1 MTIGGSTIVNMN
13 QAGCISTIIHD
24 DLFKLK
30 KGESIRK
37 FCEKDGIADE
47 IMDALDQMDDK
58 CQLIIGKEQKYVLSG
73 RKKKSDYQITLI
85 ELTEDLLNHDEH
97 LKRELEDTKRQL
109 EDVKHT
115 LYDNLE
121 TLGTYAIKDMLTGAY
136 NRAYLNTKY
145 QEVSVMQKRKNMDI
159 AFVYID
165 LNQFKLVN
173 ANFGLVEG
181 DRLLKK
187 FTDIATAST
196 RLDFDFI
203 FRVGADDFVMIMVEC
218 NYEDALNVCDRLNDA
233 FKMHTVVSSLA
244 YGVVM
249 VEEGMPLDECLEY
262 SEKKM
267 ELFKQRYLKHEHLG
281 DAN

>member
-13 QAGCISTIIHD
+13 QKGCISTIIHD

-47 IMDALDQMDDK
+47 IIDALDQMDDK

-73 RKKKSDYQITLI
+73 RKEKSDYQITLI
-85 ELTEDLLNHDEH
+85 ELTDDLLSHDEH
-97 LKRELEDTKRQL
+97 LKRELEDTKREL

-121 TLGTYAIKDMLTGAY
+121 VLGTYAIKDMLTGAY

-145 QEVSVMQKRKNMDI
+145 QEIIVMQKRRDLDI
-159 AFVYID
+159 AFVYVD

-173 ANFGLVEG
+173 SNFGLEEG